1 MSDPN
6 EQDAREAAK
15 AAREHEREAL
25 EHSDAERAPA
35 GEDEPGD
42 ADVTPPEEL
51 DPDRAAPP
59 GEAGR
64 GTVSGS

>member
-42 ADVTPPEEL
+42 ADVTAPDEL

-59 GEAGR
+59 GEGGR